1 MMWLLIQ
8 NKIHNIFHSILSS
21 DYFNYNYNNNNSD
34 NTYIVLGGGGWLH
47 FDVSP
52 DPVVRGY

>member
-21 DYFNYNYNNNNSD
+21 DYFNYNNNNSD
-34 NTYIVLGGGGWLH
+34 NTYIVLGGGGGWWLH